1 MGLRMSEDQIDENQG
16 NGGQFLKLKQR
27 RLNPMER
34 SVSSCQRPVLLQMIM
49 TCNLLN
55 KLTVL

>member
-1 MGLRMSEDQIDENQG
+1 MGLHTFEDQINENQG
-16 NGGQFLKLKQR
+16 NGGQFLKLNQR

-34 SVSSCQRPVLLQMIM
+34 SVSSRQRPVLLWMIM
-49 TCNLLN
+49 TCNLLI